1 MRARLALGS
10 VLASALVPASAGA
23 GPLDVSDPTPRRI
36 QIEFE
41 ISQSPLAIGQ
51 TWSAPFEARY
61 SATGNTGTVVVLAP
75 TYASAI
81 ATDQLDYF
89 EVIMN
94 WSLIPG
100 TATEFRLDIDLT
112 TLQAVA
118 QTASYEISIDD
129 ISPPQNGDVTR
140 TLSTTAVAGFGSHP
154 SFPGFPFFCTT
165 GCVIVPGAP
174 YDPLTGRLNAVGRD
188 VLDAPDVDLQS
199 FSRAGD
205 LRLSEASAP
214 AVPVVPVP
222 GLVAIGALL
231 TWIGVAMA
239 PRSTPRA

>member
-10 VLASALVPASAGA
+10 VLAWALVPATAGA
-23 GPLDVSDPTPRRI
+23 EPLDVSDPTPRRI

-51 TWSAPFEARY
+51 TWSTPFEARY

-89 EVIMN
+89 EVITD

-118 QTASYEISIDD
+118 QTASYEVSLDV
-129 ISPPQNGDVTR
+129 SPPQNGDVTR
-140 TLSTTAVAGFGSHP
+140 MLSTTAVAGFGSHP

-165 GCVIVPGAP
+165 SCVIVPGAP
-174 YDPLTGRLNAVGRD
+174 YDPVTGRLNAVGRD
-188 VLDAPDVDLQS
+188 ILDAPDVDLQS

-214 AVPVVPVP
+214 AVPVVPVL
-222 GLVAIGALL
+222 GLVGIGALL
-231 TWIGVAMA
+231 TWVGVAMA